1 MHFIWTGMRRM
12 SDLIVPGWIVA
23 VNSLVLML
31 CLTTK
36 VEDVVQRFEPVNTR
50 MNRIKMAT

>member
-1 MHFIWTGMRRM
+1 MRRL
-12 SDLIVPGWIVA
+12 SDLIVPGWLVA

>member
-1 MHFIWTGMRRM
+1 MHFIWTGMRRL
-12 SDLIVPGWIVA
+12 SDLIVPGWLVA

-50 MNRIKMAT
+50 MNRIKIAT